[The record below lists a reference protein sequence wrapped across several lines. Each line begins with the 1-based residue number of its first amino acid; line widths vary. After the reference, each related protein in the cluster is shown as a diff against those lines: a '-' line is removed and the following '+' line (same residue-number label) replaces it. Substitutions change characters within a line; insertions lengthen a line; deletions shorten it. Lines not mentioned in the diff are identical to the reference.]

1 MTPETEQELA
11 DISRGYDES
20 MSNYN
25 SLLQKQMQSQLA
37 TNLEQRQQGEQFSIL
52 DPPSLPNKPSSPNHV
67 KLSVAG
73 LFLGLVLG
81 IAFTVLL
88 EKTRVR
94 VWRADTLQG
103 IVPARILVALPHLS
117 TPREDQRGAVVRLL
131 KIAVTVA
138 MVLLIVAGHLY
149 AMYRG

>member
-1 MTPETEQELA
+1 
-11 DISRGYDES
+11 

>member
-1 MTPETEQELA
+1 
-11 DISRGYDES
+11 
-20 MSNYN
+20 
-25 SLLQKQMQSQLA
+25 MQSQLA